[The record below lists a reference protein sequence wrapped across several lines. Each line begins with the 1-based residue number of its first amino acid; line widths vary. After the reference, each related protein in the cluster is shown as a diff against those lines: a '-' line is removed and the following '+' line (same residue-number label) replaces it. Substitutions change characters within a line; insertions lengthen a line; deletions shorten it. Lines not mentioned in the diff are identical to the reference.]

1 MRGELFKF
9 GLDWFWES
17 DSFDSFTSHKNRT
30 DGLWF
35 LRRIRS
41 GMKVSWP
48 VPRQFQEMME
58 LILGGRGGGGLEG
71 RK

>member
-48 VPRQFQEMME
+48 VFLDSSR
-58 LILGGRGGGGLEG
+58 R
-71 RK
+71 

>member
-17 DSFDSFTSHKNRT
+17 DSFDSLP
-30 DGLWF
+30 LWF
-35 LRRIRS
+35 LRRRIRS

-48 VPRQFQEMME
+48 VPRQFQEMIE